1 MPYDQFRLDGAAL
14 LDLDHLHQRIIT
26 YHFNIPLR
34 LTPSRATFETIL
46 RLLERDFPAESRQLV
61 TFVPYFQISAVYTLI
76 HRDTGAERLWQGS
89 YNPRSRERGQVIPFQ
104 YLDPARFVDF
114 AYTRCQ
120 NRYVL
125 QALNNNTDQQETVW
139 TLGELLSVILTVQ
152 TTVRVNHPV
161 FTHHPELLQGRHGAR
176 DQHPRRQQAGRR
188 SRRAV
193 FSLDLE

>member
-1 MPYDQFRLDGAAL
+1 MPYDRFKLDGAAL
-14 LDLDHLHQRIIT
+14 LDFDQLHQRIIT

-34 LTPSRATFETIL
+34 LTPLRSTFETIL
-46 RLLERDFPAESRQLV
+46 RQLEQDFPAESRHLV

-89 YNPRSRERGQVIPFQ
+89 FNPRSRERGQVTAFQ
-104 YLDPARFVDF
+104 YLDPARFIDF
-114 AYTRCQ
+114 AHTRCQ
-120 NRYVL
+120 TRHVL

-139 TLGELLSVILTVQ
+139 TVGELLSVILTVQ

-161 FTHHPELLQGRHGAR
+161 FTNHPELLPGRHGAR
-176 DQHPRRQQAGRR
+176 GQQPRRRQAGRP